1 MTAMQVG
8 VARYTL
14 DPGISRLQVRAF
26 ATGMLSGFGHNPT
39 FSVRDFSGE
48 IRIPPNGPAEASLE
62 LRVKAASLV
71 VSDDI
76 KDKDRREIEQLMH
89 REVLESAAFP
99 EIAFRSTAVGADK
112 TGEGQY
118 RITLVGDFSLHGV
131 TVDQQIVAYF
141 SLAEQQ
147 ARAWAT
153 SLAEQIRNSPGFVCR
168 RRTEAE
174 RRAKANVRPGRETR
188 AGVNPVNDALTGRL
202 THRNTNELLQN
213 DVAFV
218 VDVLM
223 NTDAG

>member
-147 ARAWAT
+147 ARAWGDF
-153 SLAEQIRNSPGFVCR
+153 SLSQSKFGIRPVSFAGGALKLKDELKLTFDLVAR
-168 RRTEAE
+168 R
-174 RRAKANVRPGRETR
+174 
-188 AGVNPVNDALTGRL
+188 
-202 THRNTNELLQN
+202 ELE
-213 DVAFV
+213 
-218 VDVLM
+218 
-223 NTDAG
+223 

>member
-14 DPGISRLQVRAF
+14 DPGVSRLQVRAF

-131 TVDQQIVAYF
+131 TVEQQIVAYF

-147 ARAWAT
+147 ARAWGDF
-153 SLAEQIRNSPGFVCR
+153 SLSQSKFGIRPVSF
-168 RRTEAE
+168 
-174 RRAKANVRPGRETR
+174 
-188 AGVNPVNDALTGRL
+188 AGGALKLKDELKL
-202 THRNTNELLQN
+202 TFDLVARKEL
-213 DVAFV
+213 D
-218 VDVLM
+218 
-223 NTDAG
+223 